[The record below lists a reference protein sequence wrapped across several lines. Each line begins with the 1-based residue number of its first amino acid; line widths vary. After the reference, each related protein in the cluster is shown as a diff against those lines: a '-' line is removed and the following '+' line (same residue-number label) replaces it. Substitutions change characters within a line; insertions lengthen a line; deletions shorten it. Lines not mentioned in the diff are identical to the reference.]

1 MNWIET
7 IIVAIVE
14 GLTEFLPVS
23 STGHMIIT
31 QNLLGVP
38 QGDPFVHAFTFIIQ
52 FGAILSVVCLYWK
65 RFFQFDHTPAPE
77 GSNEIYTAGKRLY
90 RDPDNKMVAGVLS
103 GFAAYTKTDPLL
115 WRLGMVI
122 LTFLFGSG
130 LLIYLVLAITMPTI
144 GRPSWLRRMRHKYYF
159 YWLLFVGVLPA
170 VVIGL
175 LAKKSGL
182 LDWLLDS
189 VEVVAVM
196 LVVGGIF
203 MLYCDKL
210 FNKGSDENRVNEPR
224 AFKIGLF
231 QCISVIPG
239 VSRSMATIVGG
250 MTQGLTR
257 KRAAEFSFFLAVP
270 TMAGA
275 TLLDLLDLL
284 KGDTSWATTHNITM
298 LILGCVV
305 AFIVALLAMK
315 WFVNFLTKY
324 GFKAFGYYRIV
335 VGTIIIVL
343 LLTGHS
349 LVMVD

>member
-1 MNWIET
+1 MTWLET
-7 IIVAIVE
+7 VIIAVVE

-31 QNLLGVP
+31 QNLLGIQ

-65 RFFQFDHTPAPE
+65 RFFQFDNTPAPE
-77 GSNEIYTAGKRLY
+77 GSNLWQRLKH
-90 RDPDNKMVAGVLS
+90 R
-103 GFAAYTKTDPLL
+103 F
-115 WRLGMVI
+115 
-122 LTFLFGSG
+122 
-130 LLIYLVLAITMPTI
+130 
-144 GRPSWLRRMRHKYYF
+144 YF
-159 YWLLFVGVLPA
+159 YWLLIVGVVPA
-170 VVIGL
+170 VVVGL

-196 LVVGGIF
+196 LVVGGVF

-210 FNKGSDENRVNEPR
+210 LNKGAEENKVNEKR
-224 AFKIGLF
+224 AFMIGLY

-250 MTQGLTR
+250 MAQGLTR

-284 KGDTSWATTHNITM
+284 KEDTSWATSHNITM
-298 LILGCVV
+298 LLLGCGV
-305 AFIVALLAMK
+305 AFVVALLAMK
-315 WFVNFLTKY
+315 WFVSFLSKY
-324 GFKAFGYYRIV
+324 GFKAFGIYRIV
-335 VGTIIIVL
+335 VGGVIIAL

>member
-1 MNWIET
+1 MTWLET
-7 IIVAIVE
+7 IIIAVVE

-31 QNLLGVP
+31 QNLLGIP
-38 QGDPFVHAFTFIIQ
+38 QGDAFVHAFTFIIQ

-65 RFFQFDHTPAPE
+65 KFFKLNNSPAPA
-77 GSNEIYTAGKRLY
+77 GSNAWQK
-90 RDPDNKMVAGVLS
+90 
-103 GFAAYTKTDPLL
+103 
-115 WRLGMVI
+115 
-122 LTFLFGSG
+122 FL
-130 LLIYLVLAITMPTI
+130 
-144 GRPSWLRRMRHKYYF
+144 HKFRF
-159 YWLLFVGVLPA
+159 YWLLFIGVLPA
-170 VVIGL
+170 VIIGL

-189 VEVVAVM
+189 VEVVAIM
-196 LVVGGIF
+196 LVLGGVF
-203 MLYCDKL
+203 MLFCDQM
-210 FNKGSDENRVNEPR
+210 FNKVNDANEVDEKK

-250 MTQGLTR
+250 MTQNLSR
-257 KRAAEFSFFLAVP
+257 KKAAEFSFFLAVP

-275 TLLDLLDLL
+275 TLLDLLDLF
-284 KGDTSWATTHNITM
+284 KEEASWASSHNIAM

-315 WFVNFLTKY
+315 WFVAFLTKY
-324 GFKAFGYYRIV
+324 GFKAFGIYRII
-335 VGTIIIVL
+335 VGGIIIAL

-349 LVMVD
+349 LTMVD

>member
-1 MNWIET
+1 MTWLET
-7 IIVAIVE
+7 VIIAIVE

-31 QNLLGVP
+31 QNLLSIQ

-65 RFFQFDHTPAPE
+65 RFFKLDNSPAPE
-77 GSNEIYTAGKRLY
+77 GS
-90 RDPDNKMVAGVLS
+90 S
-103 GFAAYTKTDPLL
+103 
-115 WRLGMVI
+115 
-122 LTFLFGSG
+122 TFLRLKHRF
-130 LLIYLVLAITMPTI
+130 
-144 GRPSWLRRMRHKYYF
+144 YF
-159 YWLLFVGVLPA
+159 YWLLIVGVIPA

-175 LAKKSGL
+175 LAKKSGV

-196 LVVGGIF
+196 LVVGGVF

-210 FNKGSDENRVNEPR
+210 FNKGTDENKINEKR
-224 AFKIGLF
+224 AFKIGLY

-250 MTQGLTR
+250 MAQGLTR
-257 KRAAEFSFFLAVP
+257 ERAAEFSFFLAVP

-284 KGDTSWATTHNITM
+284 KEDASWATSHNITM
-298 LILGCVV
+298 LLLGCGV

-315 WFVNFLTKY
+315 WFVAFLSKY
-324 GFKAFGYYRIV
+324 GFKVFGIYRII
-335 VGTIIIVL
+335 VGSIIIVL

-349 LVMVD
+349 LAMVD